1 MDLHKTYLKSMQFF
15 QRVLQKNGVFDRL
28 REAGIQDGDIV
39 NLYDFEFEFVN

>member
-1 MDLHKTYLKSMQFF
+1 
-15 QRVLQKNGVFDRL
+15 FDRL